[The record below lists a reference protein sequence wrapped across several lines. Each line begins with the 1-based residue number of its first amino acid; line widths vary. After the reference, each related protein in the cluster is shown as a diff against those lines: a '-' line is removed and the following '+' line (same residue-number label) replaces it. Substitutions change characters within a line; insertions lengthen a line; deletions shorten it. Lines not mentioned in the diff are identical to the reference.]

1 MHKFTGL
8 NHLALVTGDM
18 DKTIRF
24 WRDLLGMR
32 LVLTMGKPGYR
43 QYFFEISKNDLIS
56 FFEWPGIE
64 PTPFK
69 RHGGCVVGPFIFD
82 HVSLGVEK
90 EDDLWDLAD
99 KLMAADIPVS
109 DVIDHGFI
117 HSIYTYDPNG
127 IPLEFSHNVEGV
139 DIRKNPLMADIKP
152 SKVTQEGAE
161 PMCHLWPVV
170 KAEEKTTEEDRMT
183 ISGEGSDLF

>member
-1 MHKFTGL
+1 MYKITGL

-24 WRDLLGMR
+24 WRDFLGMR

-43 QYFFEISKNDLIS
+43 QYFLEISKNDLIT

-69 RHGGCVVGPFIFD
+69 RHGAPVSCPLIFD

-90 EDDLWDLAD
+90 QDDLWELAD

-139 DIRKNPLMADIKP
+139 DIHKNPVMADKNP
-152 SKVTQEGAE
+152 SEVTQEGAE
-161 PMCHLWPVV
+161 PRFHLWPDV
-170 KAEEKTTEEDRMT
+170 EEKTPDEDRM
-183 ISGEGSDLF
+183 IIPGEGSDLF